1 MRHFLEIDDLSPAEL
16 SCVLDRAEEPA
27 PPAVLRGRGMALVFE
42 KASNR
47 TRNSMEMAVF
57 ALGGHPVS
65 LAGDEVGLDV
75 REPAE
80 DVCRTLAQFHAAVG
94 ARVVSHRT
102 LERMAAVDAVPVVN
116 LLSDVSHPLQALADL
131 LTLRQRWGGLAGH
144 TLAWVGDGNNVAR
157 SLLLGCAMSGVHV
170 RVATPAGHAPDPV
183 AVDGARS
190 HGVDV
195 AVTNNPVEAA
205 AGADAVVTDVW
216 VSMGQ
221 EAEAAARAGAF
232 AAYQVNPALMALA
245 APGALFLHCLPAH
258 RGQEVSSEVIDGPA
272 SAVWQE
278 AGNRLH
284 SARGLLTWLLG
295 GQGRP

>member
-1 MRHFLEIDDLSPAEL
+1 MRHFLEIDDLRPDEL
-16 SCVLDRAEEPA
+16 ARVLDLAEDPN
-27 PPAVLRGRGMALVFE
+27 PPAVIAGRGVALVFE

-65 LAGDEVGLDV
+65 IAGAEVGLDV
-75 REPAE
+75 RESVE
-80 DVCRTLAQFHAAVG
+80 DVCRTLAQYHAAVG
-94 ARVVSHRT
+94 ARVMAHST
-102 LERMAAVDAVPVVN
+102 LERMASLDVVPVVN
-116 LLSDVSHPLQALADL
+116 LLSDVSHPVQALADL

-170 RVATPAGHAPDPV
+170 RVATPPGHPPDPV
-183 AVDGARS
+183 AVDGARL
-190 HGVDV
+190 HGVEVVVTTDPAE
-195 AVTNNPVEAA
+195 AV

-221 EAEAAARAGAF
+221 EAEAETRARAF
-232 AAYQVNPALMALA
+232 AAYQVDARLMALA
-245 APGALFLHCLPAH
+245 APGSVFLHCLPAH
-258 RGQEVSSEVIDGPA
+258 RGQEVTADVIDGPA

-284 SARGLLTWLLG
+284 SARGLLRWLLS
-295 GQGRP
+295 